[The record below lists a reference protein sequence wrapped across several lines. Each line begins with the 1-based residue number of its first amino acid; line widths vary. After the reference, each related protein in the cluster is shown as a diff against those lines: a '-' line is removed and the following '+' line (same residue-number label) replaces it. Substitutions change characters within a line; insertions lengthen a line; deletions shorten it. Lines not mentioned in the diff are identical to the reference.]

1 MISTPTPSALTGGSL
16 TLPTASQVT
25 LLQAVQGYPTVSLLM
40 NTTPAPR
47 MLPDDAA
54 RLAGMARE
62 AVRRLEDE
70 SLPGV
75 AGSVLEPLRDL
86 VGRAADLPTATA
98 VAVYCAS
105 AVRAVVHLSV
115 TVADRVVVDP
125 TFATRDLVRALH
137 RTPRHVVLALS
148 LHEARL
154 FEGLGRSLQPAGGRS
169 FPRVGPSRQASGA
182 RGATAANRSRDA
194 RDRRPTDLAQR
205 QAYYREVDRALGAYL
220 RVNPAPLVL
229 IGTDR
234 LLAEFSRVSENLGR
248 LAGCVRGSL
257 VSAPRRALVAR
268 VDEVLRSYL
277 TSRQQEALDVLD
289 RRVTAGRVAAGI
301 QSCWL
306 AARSERPEMLAVEEG
321 YFCPA
326 RLDPAGDLV
335 SVATDV
341 EHPEVIDDL
350 VDELIELVI
359 RRGGWV
365 ALVEDGALAAHGRVA
380 LAVRR

>member
-1 MISTPTPSALTGGSL
+1 MNSAHALEL

-25 LLQAVQGYPTVSLLM
+25 RLQAVDEYPTVSVLM
-40 NTTPAPR
+40 NTRPAQR
-47 MLPDDAA
+47 MFPDDAA

-62 AVRRLEDE
+62 VARRLEDDPLAGE
-70 SLPGV
+70 SR
-75 AGSVLEPLRDL
+75 SVLEPLRDL
-86 VGRAADLPTATA
+86 VARAAELPTAAA

-105 AVRAVVHLSV
+105 TAQAVVHLPV
-115 TVADRVVVDP
+115 AVADRVVVDP

-154 FEGLGRSLQPAGGRS
+154 FEGVGQSLQPARSRS
-169 FPRVGPSRQASGA
+169 FPRGPSRQLSAA
-182 RGATAANRSRDA
+182 RAATGVSRSRDS
-194 RDRRPTDLAQR
+194 RERRPIDLAQR

-234 LLAEFSRVSENLGR
+234 LLAEFTRLSENLGR

-257 VSAPRRALVAR
+257 VSAPRQALVAR
-268 VDEVLRSYL
+268 VDGVLRSYL
-277 TSRQQEALDVLD
+277 TSRQEEALDVLD
-289 RRVTAGRVAAGI
+289 RRVAAGRVASGI

-321 YFCPA
+321 YFCAA
-326 RLDPAGDLV
+326 RLDPGGDMV
-335 SVATDV
+335 SLAADV

-365 ALVEDGALAAHGRVA
+365 ALVEDSALAAHDRVA
-380 LAVRR
+380 LTLRR